1 MPYFCVACGAFQRGD
16 SRSCEACGAEREEA
30 ARIDPFERARRVTTG
45 VDDDGPEEV
54 ISRRRYLWFKLT
66 RPWRRLWRR
75 GILWRSLLVAG
86 SAVVVGAP
94 LSAAVYLLV
103 PERCDP
109 AQDVACAATVVR
121 LVTPVSSDF
130 AARLGS
136 GSDPRNLAMAAEVY
150 DSVALLG
157 LAWMNDGSVSDSE
170 ITRVSGG
177 DVDIC
182 VSIAECAELIRRG
195 VNVDYDGV
203 SGSVYLSRDGVRG
216 SYIANRRTDSPFA
229 EQSTID
235 GERLIGR
242 IPMNRRASTS
252 EVAGKRISVLTQSER
267 PEIATAAL
275 LAATDLGRSGISL
288 TVDTIVREVSGVE
301 GLGEFVVVVDDA
313 IPDREIDAI
322 LRSGRIVIAV
332 GSEWRTFHSWN
343 RWLRVSATQELLA
356 QLVAPRLDPRRD
368 VVVVGRC
375 GDSSQTLER
384 ALERN
389 LESRGYATLTRH
401 ECINREMLASPVPL
415 SIDESPVTLVV
426 ASSNNPV
433 GLLRTM
439 LEFGYG
445 SDVDKVFI
453 VAPRVVRLAE
463 LDATQP

>member
-16 SRSCEACGAEREEA
+16 SRSCPACGAEREEA
-30 ARIDPFERARRVTTG
+30 ARIDPFERISRVATTA
-45 VDDDGPEEV
+45 DDDGPEEV
-54 ISRRRYLWFKLT
+54 VSRRQYLWFKLT

-75 GILWRSLLVAG
+75 GLLWRSLLVAG
-86 SAVVVGAP
+86 SAVLVGVP
-94 LSAAVYLLV
+94 LSAAIYLLV
-103 PERCDP
+103 PKRCDA
-109 AQDVACAATVVR
+109 AQDVACAAEVVR
-121 LVTPVSSDF
+121 LVTPVSNDF

-136 GSDPRNLAMAAEVY
+136 DTDPSNLATAAEVY

-157 LAWMNDGSVSDSE
+157 LSWLNDGSVSDSE

-182 VSIAECAELIRRG
+182 VSIADCAALIRQG

-203 SGSVYLSRDGVRG
+203 SGTVYLSGDGVRG
-216 SYIANRRTDSPFA
+216 SYIADRRTDSPFA

-252 EVAGKRISVLTQSER
+252 EVAGKRLSVLTQSER

-275 LAATDLGRSGISL
+275 LAATDLERSGISL
-288 TVDTIVREVSGVE
+288 TVDTVVREVSGLE

-313 IPDREIDAI
+313 IPDRVIDAI
-322 LRSGRIVIAV
+322 SNSGRIVVAV

-343 RWLRVSATQELLA
+343 RWLRISAAPELLA

-384 ALERN
+384 ALKRN
-389 LESRGYATLTRH
+389 LEFRGYATLTRH
-401 ECINREMLASPVPL
+401 ECINRERLASPVAL
-415 SIDESPVTLVV
+415 SVDESPVTLVV
-426 ASSNNPV
+426 ASSINPV

-445 SDVDKVFI
+445 SDVYEMII
-453 VAPRVVRLAE
+453 VAPRVIRLAE
-463 LDATQP
+463 QDATQP